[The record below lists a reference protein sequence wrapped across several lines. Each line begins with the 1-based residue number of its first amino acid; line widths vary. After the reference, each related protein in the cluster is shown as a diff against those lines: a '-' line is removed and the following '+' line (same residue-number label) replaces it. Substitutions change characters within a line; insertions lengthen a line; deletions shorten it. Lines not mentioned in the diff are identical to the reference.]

1 VDGEQR
7 YRWVISALMEIEQRL
22 HKANRFSQLHRL
34 ADAIE
39 NHILLEPEN
48 FNQV

>member
-7 YRWVISALMEIEQRL
+7 YRWVISALMEIEQRQ

-34 ADAIE
+34 ADAFE
-39 NHILLEPEN
+39 KYVLLEPEN
-48 FNQV
+48 FN